1 MTTFSTIAIIAC
13 GIFAIGFAAVLIKL
27 LLIKRDLRK
36 MGKKLS
42 DITQTDTNAELTTQT
57 FDKDVVTLVQSINAT
72 LERNRQDY
80 FELKRTEA
88 ILKRTITN
96 ISHDLRT
103 PLTAAHGYLQMLES
117 TELSEETR
125 MQYIKIIDGRLKN
138 LGVLMSDLFEFSRI
152 IEGSLELEMSQVNL
166 GNALRDALSDAYIE
180 LDRKGFTVETD
191 ISDTPVMCRCDADA
205 LRRVLQN
212 LLKNVYVHGK
222 EFLSV
227 RLIGNRIEISN
238 RADNF
243 DEIDIASIFER
254 LYTADSSRSNK
265 NTGLGLAI
273 AKELT
278 ERMGGKLEANVEDY
292 MFTMRLEFKKQGD
305 GGSAFSLGNVSF

>member
-13 GIFAIGFAAVLIKL
+13 GIFAIGFAAVLIRL
-27 LLIKRDLRK
+27 LLIKRDVRK
-36 MGKKLS
+36 MGEKLS
-42 DITQTDTNAELTTQT
+42 DITQTDTNAQLTTQT
-57 FDKDVVTLVQSINAT
+57 FDKDVVALVQSINST

-117 TELSEETR
+117 AELCEETK
-125 MQYIKIIDGRLKN
+125 MQYLKIIDGRLNN

-152 IEGSLELEMSQVNL
+152 IERSLELEMSQINL
-166 GNALRDALSDAYIE
+166 GNALRDALSDAYLE
-180 LDRKGFTVETD
+180 LKRKGFTVETD
-191 ISDTPVMCRCDADA
+191 ISDTPVMCHCDGDA

-238 RADNF
+238 RADNL
-243 DEIDIASIFER
+243 DKVEIASIFER

-278 ERMGGKLEANVEDY
+278 ERMGGRLDASVEDD
-292 MFTMRLEFKKQGD
+292 MLTMRLEF
-305 GGSAFSLGNVSF
+305 

>member
-1 MTTFSTIAIIAC
+1 MTNFSVIAIIAC

-27 LLIKRDLRK
+27 LLIKRDIRK
-36 MGKKLS
+36 MGERLN

-57 FDKDVVTLVQSINAT
+57 FDKDVVTLVQNINST

-117 TELSEETR
+117 AELSEETR
-125 MQYIKIIDGRLKN
+125 VQYIKIIDGRLNN

-152 IEGSLELEMSQVNL
+152 IEGSMELEMSRINL
-166 GNALRDALSDAYIE
+166 GNALRDALSDAYVE
-180 LDRKGFTVETD
+180 LENKCFAVETD
-191 ISDTPVMCRCDADA
+191 ISDTPVMCFCDVDA

-212 LLKNVYVHGK
+212 LLKNVCVHGK
-222 EFLSV
+222 EFLRV

-238 RADNF
+238 RAD
-243 DEIDIASIFER
+243 DLDKIDIASIFER

-278 ERMGGKLEANVEDY
+278 ERMDGKLEASVEGD
-292 MFTMRLEFKKQGD
+292 MFTMRLEF
-305 GGSAFSLGNVSF
+305 SLCN